1 MPLNEHAISFEVNS
15 ERLHG
20 MLHLPTSSDAPHPC
34 VLMLHGFTGTSI
46 EPHRL
51 FVLMARAFATAGI
64 AALRF
69 DFRGSGQSEGVFN
82 EMTLTHELEDAL
94 SALRLLEG
102 REDVIDR
109 SRMGILGLSMG
120 GLMAALTAGA
130 VNVKA
135 LALWAPATPAV
146 MLGHFEGERR
156 NPAFIAGAFAAG
168 FAGQEFP
175 AGIRFDA
182 TSGHMD
188 FGGNPVSKEF
198 FMDALS
204 HDSLETV
211 KNHAGPAL
219 IVHGTADPTVPF
231 AVGQQYAVAL
241 GTRATLHAIDGAG
254 HTFESMPHHDEALR
268 VTLEFFQRSL

>member
-1 MPLNEHAISFEVNS
+1 MPLNEHAISFEVNA

-20 MLHLPTSSDAPHPC
+20 MLHLPIHAPAPHPC

-69 DFRGSGQSEGVFN
+69 DFRGSGQSEGVFS
-82 EMTLTHELEDAL
+82 EMTLTRELEDAL

-102 REDVIDR
+102 RGDIDR
-109 SRMGILGLSMG
+109 SKMGILGLSMG
-120 GLMAALTAGA
+120 GLMAALTAGTVS
-130 VNVKA
+130 VNA

-146 MLGHFEGERR
+146 MLGRFGSEGS
-156 NPAFIAGAFAAG
+156 NPVFIADVFARG

-175 AGIRFDA
+175 AGIGFHA
-182 TSGHMD
+182 PSGHMD

-198 FMDALS
+198 FIDALR
-204 HDSLETV
+204 HDSLTTV

-231 AVGQQYAVAL
+231 AVGQQYADAL
-241 GTRATLHAIDGAG
+241 EGHATFHGIDGAG
-254 HTFESMPHHDEALR
+254 HTFESIPHHDEALK
-268 VTLEFFQRSL
+268 VTVEFFQRSL